1 MKRMLKLILIDAVIV
16 CINIAVFTKV
26 KLTGFLQFVSV
37 FLVAAGSLMAHFGMW
52 RMLAPDEDESLTD
65 QMNSIL
71 QSEDSGFGTYMAKLR
86 AMKKGNPEFAEVI
99 NQFIYQIDSFSQKA
113 EALMNLID
121 INNGK
126 AKEFLIARNNDVQLF
141 LIRNLKKFVKRLI
154 VYNAKTRKNR
164 SGSIEEEA
172 AIQEILRNNNELIDL
187 YDHLL
192 DEVARMGDDFNLQD
206 PGLQNVIES
215 LQQLRA
221 GSDEVEDDDGEIE
234 LQVMTSSGSGSKS

>member
-1 MKRMLKLILIDAVIV
+1 MKKSLKLILIDAAIV
-16 CINIAVFTKV
+16 CINIAFFTNV
-26 KLTGFLQFVSV
+26 KLTGLFQFILAFVV
-37 FLVAAGSLMAHFGMW
+37 VAGSILIHFGMW
-52 RMLAPDEDESLTD
+52 SKSAPQEDESLVE

-86 AMKKGNPEFAEVI
+86 VMKKGNPDFAGVI
-99 NQFIYQIDSFSQKA
+99 NQFIRQIDAFSKKA

-154 VYNAKTRKNR
+154 VYNAKTKKNR

-172 AIQEILRNNNELIDL
+172 TVQEILQNNNELIDL

-206 PGLQNVIES
+206 PGLQSVIES

-221 GSDEVEDDDGEIE
+221 GSDDMDDENDEIE
-234 LQVMTSSGSGSKS
+234 LQVMTSSGKATYK